1 MSDLAMQIMD
11 HFKLNQDKRYKGY
24 QLARIFKVL
33 PKEITAAMQGLSIET
48 AVEGKDRVYFVIS
61 DDAKSRTVKHGVAL
75 CSIEK
80 PKQDKRAMAIAME
93 RCRELYP
100 NGANFK
106 SIS

>member
-1 MSDLAMQIMD
+1 MTNLAVQIMD
-11 HFKLNQDKRYKGY
+11 FLKENEDQRYKAY

-33 PKEITAAMQGLSIET
+33 PREVTAAMPGLPIET
-48 AVEGKDRVYFVIS
+48 AVDGKDRVYFVVS
-61 DDAKSRTVKHGVAL
+61 EDTKSRTVKRGNAL
-75 CSIEK
+75 HSIEK